1 MGWAV
6 TNIISFPRGSAAAA
20 ITQNFFCVIAVLS
33 YNQGVSQPTRTILLA
48 CLKETQPASA
58 AELAARLGMS
68 AAGVRYQLALM
79 AAEGLLEEA
88 PQDPDRPAP
97 GRPARRYHLT
107 RRVAPDNLAA
117 LCTALLEII
126 PNGPDAAVWE
136 QLARRLG
143 SSPPQ
148 RASMPRRLE
157 HAVAELTPL
166 HYQPSWEAG
175 PRGPLIRLRACPYA
189 AIWAKVP
196 FICSLDAAL
205 LSRLTAAEVHQT
217 ARTAFGGAGPSAC
230 VFEIR
235 P

>member
-1 MGWAV
+1 M
-6 TNIISFPRGSAAAA
+6 
-20 ITQNFFCVIAVLS
+20 
-33 YNQGVSQPTRTILLA
+33 SQQTRTILLA

-68 AAGVRYQLALM
+68 AAGVRYQLAQM
-79 AAEGLLEEA
+79 TAEGLVEEA
-88 PQDPDRPAP
+88 PPDPDWPAP
-97 GRPARRYHLT
+97 GRPARRYRLT
-107 RRVAPDNLAA
+107 RRGAPDNLAG

-136 QLARRLG
+136 QLARRIVPA
-143 SSPPQ
+143 PPP
-148 RASMPRRLE
+148 RAAMQRRLE
-157 HAVAELTPL
+157 YAVAELTPMNYL
-166 HYQPSWEAG
+166 PSWEAG
-175 PRGPLIRLRACPYA
+175 PRGPLIRLKACPYA

-196 FICSLDAAL
+196 FVCLLDAAL

-217 ARTAFGGAGPSAC
+217 ARTTFGGAGPSSC